1 MKYILI
7 VTLIAFGFSV
17 HAKGK
22 KLKPQYGVCTRID
35 NDSLLNTI
43 GYDYIEEGVRSLLI
57 PSKSEEEFEKNL
69 QKAKQSSLKVYAC
82 NSFLPGKLKS
92 TGSKAVHDEIIDFAT
107 TAFRRAQEVGV
118 KIIVFG
124 SGGSREIPAGFDR
137 QKARKQFISLLKRMG
152 PVAKK
157 YGVTVVIEPLRS
169 KECNFINRVDEGLE
183 IIKDVNHPNIQLLA
197 DFYHMMQENESA
209 ESIVKAGKFIKHVHI
224 AENKNRATPG
234 YYKEDFTEYF
244 NALKTIKYKGGVSVE
259 ARIMKKSQPEELWKI
274 SYNYMKDQV
283 AKINE

>member
-7 VTLIAFGFSV
+7 ATLIAFGFSV

-69 QKAKQSSLKVYAC
+69 QKAKQSNLKVYAC

-137 QKARKQFISLLKRMG
+137 QKAREQFISLLKRMG

-244 NALKTIKYKGGVSVE
+244 NALKTIRYKGGVSVE